1 MRLRIKIGIGLA
13 FLCASSVAQTPLEP
27 GVRVGPLYEDAPGNV
42 SVVVELP
49 YGVTQPA
56 AGNFHLLLDGKR
68 DLAFEAGQ
76 VKSFLDSGQDLAILV
91 CIDVSGSMAGAPL
104 KDIKQALLAFLHDRK
119 TLRVAVMAFASDIKS
134 VAGFEADR
142 GRVTAAL
149 GGLKAGGR
157 ASKSRL
163 YDALYQALDD
173 YETAMTTAAIPKR
186 MRIMVISDGKDE
198 GSSASSDSV
207 KMRSN
212 ALGIPIDAVG
222 RGKIDDQYIESLRH
236 LSEESGGRFVHAQP
250 DLLSLKDALV
260 RIYRELTETQ
270 TVVAYFKNLP
280 ATGERL
286 TEKVDLELGLPNG
299 RSLSGSL
306 KARIPLLPPAPEPD
320 AYAAVWIL
328 AGALMLLT
336 IAGIFLYLRRSKE
349 MEPDT
354 SPPRPQTDFALPKV
368 PLVDPL
374 PRAAPPAPQRRTQV
388 GGSFPPPKP
397 GRPAALLVGIGG
409 SVNGKQ
415 FGMEKDLCR
424 IGASA
429 DNEVIIG
436 DDDFVSSHHAQL
448 RYEQGGLL
456 IADQG
461 SRNGTF
467 LNDSRL
473 GDLPLTVNAGDR
485 VRIGDATFEIVAA
498 PGR

>member
-1 MRLRIKIGIGLA
+1 MRSRINIGVGMA
-13 FLCASSVAQTPLEP
+13 FLCASSAAQTPLEP
-27 GVRVGPLYEDAPGNV
+27 GLRVGPLYEDAPGNV

-68 DLAFEAGQ
+68 DLAFQAGQ
-76 VKSFLDSGQDLAILV
+76 VKSFLDSGQDLAVLV

-119 TLRVAVMAFASDIKS
+119 TVRVAVMVFASDIKNI
-134 VAGFEADR
+134 VGFEADQ
-142 GRVTAAL
+142 GRLTAAL

-173 YETAMTTAAIPKR
+173 YETAMTTDAIPKR

-222 RGKIDDQYIESLRH
+222 RGKIEDQYMESLRH
-236 LSEESGGRFVHAQP
+236 VAEESGGRFAHAKP

-260 RIYRELTETQ
+260 RIHRELTETQ

-280 ATGERL
+280 AAGERL
-286 TEKVDLELGLPNG
+286 TEKVDIELRLPNG

-306 KARIPLLPPAPEPD
+306 KARLPLPAPAPKPAGD
-320 AYAAVWIL
+320 LAMWIA
-328 AGALMLLT
+328 AGALM
-336 IAGIFLYLRRSKE
+336 IFIGAGIFLYLRRSEE

-354 SPPRPQTDFALPKV
+354 PPSRPQADFAPSKV
-368 PLVDPL
+368 PLADPL
-374 PRAAPPAPQRRTQV
+374 PRRAPPAPERRTKV
-388 GGSFPPPKP
+388 GGYFPPPKP
-397 GRPAALLVGIGG
+397 GRPTGLLVGIGG

-415 FGMEKDLCR
+415 FGMEKEICR
-424 IGASA
+424 IGASP
-429 DNEVIIG
+429 DNDVIIE
-436 DDDFVSSHHAQL
+436 DDDYVSSHHAQL

-485 VRIGDATFEIVAA
+485 VRIGDATFEIVPA

>member
-1 MRLRIKIGIGLA
+1 MRSRIKIGIGLA
-13 FLCASSVAQTPLEP
+13 FLCAASTAQTPLGP
-27 GVRVGPLYEDAPGNV
+27 GVRIGPLYEDAPGNV

-76 VKSFLDSGQDLAILV
+76 VKSFLDSGQDLAVLV
-91 CIDVSGSMAGAPL
+91 CIDVSGTMAGAPL
-104 KDIKQALLAFLHDRK
+104 NDIKQALLAFLHDRK
-119 TLRVAVMAFASDIKS
+119 ILRVAVMVFASDIKS
-134 VAGFEADR
+134 VVGFEDDR
-142 GRVTAAL
+142 GHLTAAL

-157 ASKSRL
+157 ASKTRL

-222 RGKIDDQYIESLRH
+222 RGKIEDQYTESLRH
-236 LSEESGGRFVHAQP
+236 LAEESGGRFAHAQP

-286 TEKVDLELGLPNG
+286 TEKVDIDLGLPNG

-306 KARIPLLPPAPEPD
+306 KARIPLPPPAPKPD
-320 AYAAVWIL
+320 GYIAVWIA
-328 AGALMLLT
+328 AGALMLLIVT
-336 IAGIFLYLRRSKE
+336 GIFMYLRRSEE

-354 SPPRPQTDFALPKV
+354 PPRPQTDFALPKV

-374 PRAAPPAPQRRTQV
+374 PRTAPPAPQRRTQV
-388 GGSFPPPKP
+388 GGYFPPPKP

-409 SVNGKQ
+409 TVNGKQ

-424 IGASA
+424 IGASP

-436 DDDFVSSHHAQL
+436 DDDYVSSHHAQL

-467 LNDSRL
+467 LNDNRL

-485 VRIGDATFEIVAA
+485 VRIGDATFEIVPA

>member
-1 MRLRIKIGIGLA
+1 MRSRINIGIGLA
-13 FLCASSVAQTPLEP
+13 FLCSSSVAQTPIEP

-56 AGNFHLLLDGKR
+56 PGNFHLLLDGKR
-68 DLAFEAGQ
+68 DLAFQAGQ
-76 VKSFLDSGQDLAILV
+76 VKSFLDSGQDLAVLV

-119 TLRVAVMAFASDIKS
+119 TLRVAVMVFASDIKS
-134 VAGFEADR
+134 VVGFEADP
-142 GRVTAAL
+142 GQLTAAL

-173 YETAMTTAAIPKR
+173 YETAMTTDAIPKR

-222 RGKIDDQYIESLRH
+222 RGKIEDQYIESLRH
-236 LSEESGGRFVHAQP
+236 LAEESGGRFAHAQP
-250 DLLSLKDALV
+250 DLLNLKDALV

-280 ATGERL
+280 AAGERL
-286 TEKVDLELGLPNG
+286 TEVVGIEVRQPNG

-306 KARIPLLPPAPEPD
+306 QARLPLPVPAPKPD
-320 AYAAVWIL
+320 GDLAVWIA
-328 AGALMLLT
+328 AGALIVFIGT
-336 IAGIFLYLRRSKE
+336 GIFLYLRRSEE
-349 MEPDT
+349 MAPDT
-354 SPPRPQTDFALPKV
+354 PHSRPLADFALPKM
-368 PLVDPL
+368 PLADSL
-374 PRAAPPAPQRRTQV
+374 PRTAPPAPQRRTKV
-388 GGSFPPPKP
+388 GGYFPPPKP
-397 GRPAALLVGIGG
+397 GRPAALFVGIGG

-415 FGMEKDLCR
+415 FGLEKELCR
-424 IGASA
+424 IGASP
-429 DNEVIIG
+429 DNDVIIG
-436 DDDFVSSHHAQL
+436 DDDYVSSHHAQL

-485 VRIGDATFEIVAA
+485 VRIGDATFEIVPA